1 MHGKGY
7 SQPLLS
13 ALLAFW
19 SVHSNHLLIP
29 SISLPKDQ
37 QLEFRD
43 KIDFGANVFD
53 REIVLCTNLIILF
66 LLFFLE
72 VKHCLTFSDAVNFHP
87 QRRRSGI

>member
-1 MHGKGY
+1 MVSPF
-7 SQPLLS
+7 SQL
-13 ALLAFW
+13 
-19 SVHSNHLLIP
+19 HSIHLLIP
-29 SISLPKDQ
+29 SLSLPKDQ

-53 REIVLCTNLIILF
+53 REIILYTNLIILF

-72 VKHCLTFSDAVNFHP
+72 VKHCLTFSDAINFHP

>member
-1 MHGKGY
+1 MEKAMVSPF
-7 SQPLLS
+7 SQL
-13 ALLAFW
+13 
-19 SVHSNHLLIP
+19 HSIHLLIP
-29 SISLPKDQ
+29 SLSLPKDQ

-53 REIVLCTNLIILF
+53 REIILYTNLIILF

-72 VKHCLTFSDAVNFHP
+72 VKHCLTFSDAINFHP

>member
-1 MHGKGY
+1 MVSPF
-7 SQPLLS
+7 SQLFWHSGPFIPLPPHSLHIS
-13 ALLAFW
+13 PERLA
-19 SVHSNHLLIP
+19 VRIK
-29 SISLPKDQ
+29 SI
-37 QLEFRD
+37 LEL
-43 KIDFGANVFD
+43 IDFGANVFD